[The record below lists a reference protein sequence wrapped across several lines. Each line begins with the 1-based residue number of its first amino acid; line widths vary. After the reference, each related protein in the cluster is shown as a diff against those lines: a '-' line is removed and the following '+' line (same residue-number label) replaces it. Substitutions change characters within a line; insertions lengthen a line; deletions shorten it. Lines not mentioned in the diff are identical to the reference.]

1 MDPFV
6 EIEIITSEVA
16 KQGQKITPLVRDP
29 IREKFYDM
37 RSLAASNPD
46 TWHDPKLFYRQGK
59 FMEDFVDDYD
69 KVAPVS
75 MYSPTYQRLGYDQL
89 RTYFTWRSK
98 VRHGQFLPIPQ
109 SYQFLYI
116 YELINGIG
124 VSGPVDGL
132 DRLMPLWD
140 ACRGHSAVLDESIAA
155 WLKDYHVYYELPHS
169 FAEFTQIRGL
179 QDYYRK
185 TFLFDFDPETTLE
198 NWAGTAGYDLT
209 EFCTGEH
216 RGLMRTGLFHAVVAM
231 QKYFENRNECM
242 IDFFYFGSPKVW
254 WPFDDAVFNPT
265 GSPTTRVVRISD
277 CEVYRCENG
286 RWDTRDLTPYAFTNN
301 LIGYFIMV
309 MESALRNLVGF
320 KGKAIK
326 GAARYKNTAS
336 VFPGM
341 TVIGE
346 LTRLIE
352 SVAKKVYQDATRVV
366 VTVDTHNLTRIREE
380 AEVTQEKLIV
390 DENATSDPSLRSGVA
405 PSLRG
410 GAEAIQKPQ
419 PCQFGL
425 EAPPEHQPC
434 HFGEVFDPESSCNGL
449 QTRHTAV
456 STNETCPMGF
466 NLKIADQVRNDISRN
481 DIALSEA
488 TDPWTTFK
496 NALSLLELK
505 ALKITLSNPDDIKTF
520 ANDNNIML
528 EILADGINEK
538 AMDAIGDNILELA
551 DTMVIYE
558 DYITEIEGLLR

>member
-6 EIEIITSEVA
+6 EIEIVSSEVA

-46 TWHDPKLFYRQGK
+46 TWHDSKLFYRQGK

-98 VRHGQFLPIPQ
+98 VRHGQLLPVPQ
-109 SYQFLYI
+109 SYLFLYI

-124 VSGPVDGL
+124 VSDSADGL
-132 DRLMPLWD
+132 DKLMHLWD
-140 ACRGHSAVLDESIAA
+140 ACRGHSTVLDESIAA
-155 WLKDYHVYYELPHS
+155 WLKDYHVYYELPHN
-169 FAEFTQIRGL
+169 FAEFIQTRGL

-231 QKYFENRNECM
+231 QKYFENRDESM
-242 IDFFYFGSPKVW
+242 INFFYFDSPKVW

-265 GSPTTRVVRISD
+265 GSPTTRVVRISAS
-277 CEVYRCENG
+277 EVYRCKNG
-286 RWDTRDLTPYAFTNN
+286 RWDTSEMTPYAFTHN

-326 GAARYKNTAS
+326 GVARYKNTAS

-366 VTVDTHNLTRIREE
+366 VAVDTHNLTRIREE

-390 DENATSDPSLRSGVA
+390 EEVSQPYYS
-405 PSLRG
+405 
-410 GAEAIQKPQ
+410 GAEVT
-419 PCQFGL
+419 
-425 EAPPEHQPC
+425 PC

-449 QTRHTAV
+449 QDMPIAV
-456 STNETCPMGF
+456 TT
-466 NLKIADQVRNDISRN
+466 NDIW
-481 DIALSEA
+481 A
-488 TDPWTTFK
+488 TFK
-496 NALSLLELK
+496 NSLSTVELEALQ
-505 ALKITLSNPDDIKTF
+505 ITLSNPDDIKIF

-538 AMDAIGDNILELA
+538 AMDAVGDNILELA

-558 DYITEIEGLLR
+558 DYISEIEGLLK